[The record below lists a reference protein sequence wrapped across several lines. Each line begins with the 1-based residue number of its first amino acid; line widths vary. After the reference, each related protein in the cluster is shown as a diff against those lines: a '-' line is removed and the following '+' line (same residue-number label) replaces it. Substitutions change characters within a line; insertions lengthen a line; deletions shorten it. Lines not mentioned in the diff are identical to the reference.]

1 MHHAI
6 RAGTVADLDEG
17 RQRDHLATV
26 VAHLQLAD
34 LVGRQAKLLLG
45 LDVDLIGATKTVEV
59 IGIQRAKVDLH
70 GVEDLI
76 DSHPVGLGFL
86 PVDVGIDL
94 RHVDLIAGKQP
105 G

>member
-59 IGIQRAKVDLH
+59 VGIQRAEIDLH

-76 DSHPVGLGFL
+76 DSHPVGLSFL